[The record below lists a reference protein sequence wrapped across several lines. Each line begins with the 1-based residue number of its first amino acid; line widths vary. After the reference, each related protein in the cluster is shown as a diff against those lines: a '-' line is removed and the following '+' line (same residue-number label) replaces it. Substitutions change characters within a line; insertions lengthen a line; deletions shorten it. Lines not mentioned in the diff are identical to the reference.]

1 MIISASR
8 RTDIPAFYS
17 KWFMNRIKDGYVLVQ
32 NPYNTKQ
39 IRKVFLTPFQVD
51 AIVFWTR
58 NAKPLI
64 PYLDDLDK
72 LGYNYYFQY
81 TITGYKRE
89 LERFTPSPQ
98 KAIETFIELSDKIG
112 KEKVIWRYDPIILS
126 DYSSY
131 NEHLRLFEKI
141 SNMLENKTDKVVIS
155 FADSYKK
162 ITNNLKNIGYKDI
175 LENKKELYLF
185 CEELS
190 NIVKDRNIQI
200 ETCTEEI
207 DLSIFGINPT
217 KCIDDK
223 LLDKLFNKNLCAIKD
238 KNQRK
243 ECGCVESI
251 DIGMYNTCS
260 HGCVYCYATFS
271 DNTVKKNRQ
280 KHNPSS
286 ALFLGELKD
295 LDEEIRKKIY
305 QEQGIL
311 FYNFIKVTI

>member
-89 LERFTPSPQ
+89 LERINPSPQ

-126 DYSSY
+126 DYSNY

-155 FADSYKK
+155 FADHYKK
-162 ITNNLKNIGYKDI
+162 ITNNLRNIGYKDI

-190 NIVKDRNIQI
+190 NIAKNKNIQI

-207 DLSIFGINPT
+207 DISIFGINPT

-223 LLDKLFNKNLCAIKD
+223 LIDKLFNKNLSAVKD
-238 KNQRK
+238 KNQRQ
-243 ECGCVESI
+243 
-251 DIGMYNTCS
+251 
-260 HGCVYCYATFS
+260 
-271 DNTVKKNRQ
+271 DN
-280 KHNPSS
+280 
-286 ALFLGELKD
+286 
-295 LDEEIRKKIY
+295 
-305 QEQGIL
+305 
-311 FYNFIKVTI
+311 

>member
-286 ALFLGELKD
+286 ALLLGELKV
-295 LDEEIRKKIY
+295 LDEEIKKKIY

-311 FYNFIKVTI
+311 F

>member
-126 DYSSY
+126 DYSNY

-155 FADSYKK
+155 FADPYKK

-175 LENKKELYLF
+175 LENKVLE
-185 CEELS
+185 
-190 NIVKDRNIQI
+190 N
-200 ETCTEEI
+200 
-207 DLSIFGINPT
+207 
-217 KCIDDK
+217 
-223 LLDKLFNKNLCAIKD
+223 
-238 KNQRK
+238 
-243 ECGCVESI
+243 
-251 DIGMYNTCS
+251 
-260 HGCVYCYATFS
+260 
-271 DNTVKKNRQ
+271 
-280 KHNPSS
+280 
-286 ALFLGELKD
+286 
-295 LDEEIRKKIY
+295 
-305 QEQGIL
+305 
-311 FYNFIKVTI
+311 

>member
-17 KWFMNRIKDGYVLVQ
+17 KWFMNRLKDGYVLVQ

-126 DYSSY
+126 DYSNY

-155 FADSYKK
+155 FADPYKK
-162 ITNNLKNIGYKDI
+162 ITNNLRNIGYKDI

-190 NIVKDRNIQI
+190 NIAKNKNIQI

-207 DLSIFGINPT
+207 DISIFGINPT

-223 LLDKLFNKNLCAIKD
+223 LIDKLFNKNLSAVKD
-238 KNQRK
+238 KNQRQ
-243 ECGCVESI
+243 ECGCVQSI

-260 HGCVYCYATFS
+260 HGCVYCYATFN
-271 DNTVKKNRQ
+271 DITVQNNRQ

-311 FYNFIKVTI
+311 F

>member
-98 KAIETFIELSDKIG
+98 KAIENFIELSNKIG

-286 ALFLGELKD
+286 ALLLGELKD
-295 LDEEIRKKIY
+295 LDEEIKKKIY

-311 FYNFIKVTI
+311 F

>member
-98 KAIETFIELSDKIG
+98 KAIENFIELSNKIG

-223 LLDKLFNKNLCAIKD
+223 LIDKLFNKNLSAVKD
-238 KNQRK
+238 KNQRQ
-243 ECGCVESI
+243 ECGCVQSI

-271 DNTVKKNRQ
+271 DNTVRKN
-280 KHNPSS
+280 KALHNPDSP
-286 ALFLGELKD
+286 LLIGNFKD
-295 LDEEIRKKIY
+295 LDEDIKNKLNL
-305 QEQGIL
+305 EQRSL
-311 FYNFIKVTI
+311 F

>member
-8 RTDIPAFYS
+8 RTDIPNYYSEWFY
-17 KWFMNRIKDGYVLVQ
+17 NRIKDGYVLVQ

-286 ALFLGELKD
+286 ALLLGELKD
-295 LDEEIRKKIY
+295 LDEEIKKKIY

-311 FYNFIKVTI
+311 F

>member
-58 NAKPLI
+58 NVKPLI

-98 KAIETFIELSDKIG
+98 KAIENFIELSNKIG

-286 ALFLGELKD
+286 ALLLGELKD
-295 LDEEIRKKIY
+295 LDEEIKKKIY

-311 FYNFIKVTI
+311 F

>member
-58 NAKPLI
+58 NVKPLI

-286 ALFLGELKD
+286 ALLLGELKD
-295 LDEEIRKKIY
+295 LDEEIKKKIY

-311 FYNFIKVTI
+311 F

>member
-1 MIISASR
+1 MIISVSR

-286 ALFLGELKD
+286 ALLLGELKD
-295 LDEEIRKKIY
+295 LDEEIKKKIY

-311 FYNFIKVTI
+311 F

>member
-1 MIISASR
+1 MIISVSR

-126 DYSSY
+126 DYSNY

-190 NIVKDRNIQI
+190 NIAKNKNIQI

-207 DLSIFGINPT
+207 DISIFGINPT

-223 LLDKLFNKNLCAIKD
+223 LIDKLFNKNLSAVKD
-238 KNQRK
+238 KNQRQ
-243 ECGCVESI
+243 ECGCVQSI

-286 ALFLGELKD
+286 ALLLGELKD
-295 LDEEIRKKIY
+295 LDEEIKKKIY

-311 FYNFIKVTI
+311 F

>member
-126 DYSSY
+126 DYSNY

-155 FADSYKK
+155 FADHYKK
-162 ITNNLKNIGYKDI
+162 ITNNLRNIGYKDI

-190 NIVKDRNIQI
+190 NIAKNKNIQI

-207 DLSIFGINPT
+207 DISIFGINPT

-223 LLDKLFNKNLCAIKD
+223 LIDKLFNKNLSAVKD
-238 KNQRK
+238 KNQRQ
-243 ECGCVESI
+243 ECGCVQSI

-260 HGCVYCYATFS
+260 HGCVYCYATFN
-271 DNTVKKNRQ
+271 DITVQSNRQ

-311 FYNFIKVTI
+311 F

>member
-126 DYSSY
+126 DYSNY

-223 LLDKLFNKNLCAIKD
+223 L
-238 KNQRK
+238 
-243 ECGCVESI
+243 
-251 DIGMYNTCS
+251 
-260 HGCVYCYATFS
+260 
-271 DNTVKKNRQ
+271 
-280 KHNPSS
+280 
-286 ALFLGELKD
+286 
-295 LDEEIRKKIY
+295 
-305 QEQGIL
+305 
-311 FYNFIKVTI
+311 

>member
-89 LERFTPSPQ
+89 LERFTPSLQ

-286 ALFLGELKD
+286 ALLLGELKD
-295 LDEEIRKKIY
+295 LDEEIKKKIY

-311 FYNFIKVTI
+311 F

>member
-200 ETCTEEI
+200 ETWTEEI

-286 ALFLGELKD
+286 ALLLGELKD
-295 LDEEIRKKIY
+295 LDEEIKKKIY

-311 FYNFIKVTI
+311 F

>member
-8 RTDIPAFYS
+8 RTDIPPFYS

-286 ALFLGELKD
+286 ALLLGELKD
-295 LDEEIRKKIY
+295 LDEEIKKKIY

-311 FYNFIKVTI
+311 F

>member
-126 DYSSY
+126 DYSNY
-131 NEHLRLFEKI
+131 NEHLKRLILQLTNSKNYQFIITFFE
-141 SNMLENKTDKVVIS
+141 
-155 FADSYKK
+155 
-162 ITNNLKNIGYKDI
+162 TNRQQPAFVKNINSLWPEFFSLMLKN
-175 LENKKELYLF
+175 ESFKKNF
-185 CEELS
+185 
-190 NIVKDRNIQI
+190 
-200 ETCTEEI
+200 
-207 DLSIFGINPT
+207 
-217 KCIDDK
+217 
-223 LLDKLFNKNLCAIKD
+223 IKD
-238 KNQRK
+238 YTLLT
-243 ECGCVESI
+243 I
-251 DIGMYNTCS
+251 YNST
-260 HGCVYCYATFS
+260 
-271 DNTVKKNRQ
+271 
-280 KHNPSS
+280 
-286 ALFLGELKD
+286 
-295 LDEEIRKKIY
+295 DEEIAKI
-305 QEQGIL
+305 
-311 FYNFIKVTI
+311 TR

>member
-286 ALFLGELKD
+286 ALLLGELKD
-295 LDEEIRKKIY
+295 LDEEIKKKIY
-305 QEQGIL
+305 QGQGIL
-311 FYNFIKVTI
+311 F

>member
-58 NAKPLI
+58 NAKPPI

-126 DYSSY
+126 DYSNY

-286 ALFLGELKD
+286 ALLLGELKD
-295 LDEEIRKKIY
+295 LDEEIKKKIY

-311 FYNFIKVTI
+311 F